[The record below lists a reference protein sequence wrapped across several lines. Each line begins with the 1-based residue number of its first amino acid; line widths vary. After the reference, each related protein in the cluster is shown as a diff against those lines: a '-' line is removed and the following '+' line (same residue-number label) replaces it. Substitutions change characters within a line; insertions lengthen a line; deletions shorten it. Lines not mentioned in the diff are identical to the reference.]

1 MRRGEIW
8 WADLPPPAG
17 RRPVALLSRDEAY
30 AVRALVTVAPVTTR
44 IRHIPAEVPLS
55 PAEGLPRPCVINL
68 DSILTVAKV
77 SLQEYITTLTPEK
90 LRAVEAAIHFA
101 FGLEE

>member
-1 MRRGEIW
+1 
-8 WADLPPPAG
+8 
-17 RRPVALLSRDEAY
+17 
-30 AVRALVTVAPVTTR
+30 
-44 IRHIPAEVPLS
+44 
-55 PAEGLPRPCVINL
+55 VINL